1 MRVRIKVWLE
11 KDGEPII
18 SEGKLRLLEEIKRT
32 GSIHRASVNLGLS
45 YKRAHSQ
52 IKVMEERLGQRI
64 LIRERGKGTRLTE
77 RAERLISAY
86 RKLRSDLL
94 NRARDLEESL
104 SHELSGEP

>member
-1 MRVRIKVWLE
+1 MKVRLKVWLE

-52 IKVMEERLGQRI
+52 IKVMEERLGEKI

-77 RAERLISAY
+77 KAERLISAY
-86 RKLRSDLL
+86 RKLREELLSRASDLEKTL
-94 NRARDLEESL
+94 PR
-104 SHELSGEP
+104 EL

>member
-1 MRVRIKVWLE
+1 MRVRLKVWLE

-52 IKVMEERLGQRI
+52 IKVMEERLGEKI

-77 RAERLISAY
+77 KAKRLISAY
-86 RKLRSDLL
+86 RKLREELLSRASDLEKTL
-94 NRARDLEESL
+94 PR
-104 SHELSGEP
+104 ELSGEP